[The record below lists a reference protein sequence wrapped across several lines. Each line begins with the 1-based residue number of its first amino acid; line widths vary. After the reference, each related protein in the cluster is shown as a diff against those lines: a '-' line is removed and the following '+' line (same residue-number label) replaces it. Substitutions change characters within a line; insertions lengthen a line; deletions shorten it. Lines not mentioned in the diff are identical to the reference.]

1 MKERGFMVGQQ
12 LDSLNPIV
20 TAQQRAWVEIDL
32 NALRHNVQQLTAHLA
47 PGAMLIAV
55 VKADAYGHGAVR
67 VAETLVT
74 LGVQRLAIATT
85 QEGIALR
92 HAGIR
97 VPILVLGA
105 IYTPAE
111 LEAIAHHHLEP
122 TLCTPQQAALFADTL
137 TRLGKTLPVHLNL
150 DTGMSRLGT
159 RWPDALSLAQAV
171 QASPPLY
178 LASVY
183 SHFATADD
191 PDPQFM
197 ETQRDRFEAAL
208 AALRTQGINPPMVH
222 LANSAGTLCDRA
234 LHYDGVRVGLSLYG
248 LYPAPHL
255 RPTVPL
261 RPVMAV
267 KARVTQVKAIPP
279 QTGVSYGHRYVSDR
293 PLRLAVVSIGY
304 ADGVPRLLTHKMQ
317 VLIRGQLVPQIG
329 SITMDQLM
337 VDVTALPEVEP
348 GDCVTL
354 LGQDGTEQITA
365 DDWAHAIGT
374 ISWEILCGFKPRLPR
389 IYRDSS
395 DRPAASI

>member
-1 MKERGFMVGQQ
+1 MVKQQ
-12 LDSLNPIV
+12 LNSPQQIG

-32 NALRHNVQQLTAHLA
+32 TALGHNVQQLFAHLA
-47 PGAMLIAV
+47 PGAILMAV
-55 VKADAYGHGAVR
+55 VKADAYGHGAVP
-67 VAETLVT
+67 VAEVLVS
-74 LGVQRLAIATT
+74 LGVQRLAVATP

-92 HAGIR
+92 QGGIH
-97 VPILVLGA
+97 VPILVFGA

-111 LEAIAHHHLEP
+111 IEAIAHHHLEP
-122 TLCTPQQAALFADTL
+122 TLCTPHQAALFADTL
-137 TRLGKTLPVHLNL
+137 TPRGTTLPVHLNI

-159 RWPDALSLAQAV
+159 RWTDALSLVQAV
-171 QASPPLY
+171 HELPSLH

-197 ETQRDRFEAAL
+197 EIQRDRFEAVL
-208 AALRTQGINPPMVH
+208 TELRNHGLYPPMVH
-222 LANSAGTLCDRA
+222 LANSAGTLGDRA
-234 LHYDGVRVGLSLYG
+234 LHYDGVRIGLSLYG

-255 RPTVPL
+255 SPTLTL

-267 KARVTQVKAIPP
+267 KARVTQVKSIPP

-317 VLIRGQLVPQIG
+317 VLIRGQRVPQIG
-329 SITMDQLM
+329 AITMDQLM
-337 VDVTALPEVEP
+337 VDVTELPDVQP

-354 LGQDGTEQITA
+354 LGQDGSEQITA
-365 DDWAHAIGT
+365 DDWANAIGT

-389 IYRDSS
+389 VYLH
-395 DRPAASI
+395 